1 MTGVGAD
8 AYLLIWM
15 HERSAQGMGGLAGPE
30 DFPEEWKRGS
40 RFRLRADLNDLVRR
54 GQMERNFVFRRGNLY
69 RLTHAGELEARRL
82 LHLRRD
88 PEGRQQHAHNGLIT
102 AASRAS
108 YSPTIGL
115 EAFLAMPQSHMYGD
129 SLTLDEV
136 RVAAGYLV
144 ERGLATLYEGNTQ
157 HPLEALLT
165 LTGVGIQCAESP
177 LLVKDFLMQNGHLP
191 TYDIDIHGGSNIQVG
206 QENVQ
211 NNNSGF
217 DPSQFIAFARQ
228 VLAAAPR
235 VEITDELRGQI
246 VRDAFHLEEEGT
258 RPAPEPSRVRR
269 ALDGLMETLVRHS
282 TDGVAQLLYDAGRSL
297 LP

>member
-1 MTGVGAD
+1 M
-8 AYLLIWM
+8 Y
-15 HERSAQGMGGLAGPE
+15 ERSTQGMEGLAGPE
-30 DFPEEWKRGS
+30 DFPEEWRRGT

-54 GQMERNFVFRRGNLY
+54 GQLERNFVFRRGNLY
-69 RLTHAGELEARRL
+69 RLTHAGELEAQRL

-115 EAFLAMPQSHMYGD
+115 EAFLAMPQSHVYGD
-129 SLTLDEV
+129 PLTLDEV
-136 RVAAGYLV
+136 RVAAAYLV
-144 ERGLATLYEGNTQ
+144 ERGLATLHEGNTE
-157 HPLEALLT
+157 HPLKALLT
-165 LTGVGIQCAESP
+165 LTGVGMQCAESS

-191 TYDIDIHGGSNIQVG
+191 TYYTNIHGGENIQVG
-206 QENVQ
+206 SENTQ
-211 NNNSGF
+211 NNNFGF
-217 DPSQFIAFARQ
+217 DPSQFVAFARQ

-235 VEITDELRGQI
+235 VDITDELRGQI
-246 VRDAFHLEEEGT
+246 VRDASHLEEEST

-282 TDGVAQLLYDAGRSL
+282 TDGVARLLYDTGRNL
-297 LP
+297 LT